1 MKKINVNLK
10 SRSYSIFIKSGLIKE
25 ISSLLDKLNAKRKWL
40 IISQKNLMDLFG
52 YEIQRNLIDL
62 NYDCKFIVIPDG
74 EIAKSLDEFSKIIN
88 KMILH
93 ECDRKTYII
102 ALGGGVVGDV
112 AGFVSSV
119 YMRGVNYVQIPTT
132 LLSMVDS
139 SIGGKT
145 GINIGSGKNMIGS
158 INQPKAVYID
168 PNILKTLPKREITSG
183 FGEIIKYGLI
193 ADKLFFDDLSK
204 WLDDIDNIPIE
215 KCIENCCRIK
225 ANIVSKDERDRGIRK
240 ILNFGH
246 TVGHALEAYFKFGK
260 VKHGEAVALGM
271 ICSGYISYKL
281 KMLDKETYERVKKT
295 IYKLP
300 LPKLEN
306 FDKKEVLKYLK
317 NDKKFE
323 NKKLKFICLNDIGY
337 AKITEKVDQKMIYE
351 SLWEI

>member
-1 MKKINVNLK
+1 LKKINVNLK
-10 SRSYSIFIKSGLIKE
+10 SRSYPIFIKSGLIKE
-25 ISSLLDKLNAKRKWL
+25 ISSFLDKLNAKRKWL

-62 NYDCKFIVIPDG
+62 NYDCRSIVIPDG

-88 KMILH
+88 QMILH

-119 YMRGVNYVQIPTT
+119 YMRGINYVQIPTT

-145 GINIGSGKNMIGS
+145 GINIESGKNMIGS

-193 ADKLFFDDLSK
+193 ADKMFFDDLSK
-204 WLDDIDNIPIE
+204 WLDDIDNVPIE

-225 ANIVSKDERDRGIRK
+225 AIIVSQDERDRGIRK

-281 KMLDKETYERVKKT
+281 KMIDKEQYDRVKKT

-323 NKKLKFICLNDIGY
+323 NKKLKFIYLNDIGH
-337 AKITEKVDQKMIYE
+337 ASITEKVDKKMIFE
-351 SLWEI
+351 SLLEI